1 MQQDASSVDNTPSV
15 ESTPLIVIDDNAPM
29 QVKNRIPLIIEGL
42 ADGLSVQV
50 IADKLGVDRTTIWR
64 NLQRVDFAELNSM
77 LVTDIIA
84 DIPLIENVYQRN
96 WLRAQLLGKLHS
108 KKLKSESTV
117 KIHSVE
123 DKRNISLVL
132 DKLDFETQRK
142 IAAALQSD
150 NGTINEDTE

>member
-1 MQQDASSVDNTPSV
+1 MQPDATNVTDAQS
-15 ESTPLIVIDDNAPM
+15 IVSIDSGLP
-29 QVKNRIPLIIEGL
+29 VKVQNRIPLIIEGL
-42 ADGLSVQV
+42 ADGLSVNA

-64 NLQRVDFAELNSM
+64 NLQMVDFAELNSM

-117 KIHSVE
+117 KIHSREEKVNV
-123 DKRNISLVL
+123 DMVL
-132 DKLDFETQRK
+132 DKLDFDTQRK

>member
-1 MQQDASSVDNTPSV
+1 MQESADVTDVRSIVTIDPDAGVKTITRLYEILPLLLDRDNP
-15 ESTPLIVIDDNAPM
+15 
-29 QVKNRIPLIIEGL
+29 
-42 ADGLSVQV
+42 LSVQE
-50 IADKLGVDRTTIWR
+50 IADRYGVHNSTIYR
-64 NLQRVDFAELNSM
+64 DLQRVDFAPIVEWLAVSAAQDIA
-77 LVTDIIA
+77 LVESPD
-84 DIPLIENVYQRN
+84 RRG
-96 WLRAQLLGKLHS
+96 WLKTQLLGKLHS